1 MSTIYPAASLFQ
13 INGVVDTNK
22 TAMQNL
28 TTLANACGCWVTYD
42 IAEGRWSVIINE
54 DSSPVANFDDSNII
68 GGISISGSGINDMYN
83 QGTIEFP
90 HKDLRDQ
97 TDYID
102 LDVDL
107 ENRFP
112 NELDNKLSM
121 SLQCINDPIQAQYI
135 LNVEMKQSRL
145 DKVISFRTDYT
156 KVGLKAGDIVTV
168 TSDVYGYSS
177 KRFRIITVQEED
189 DNGITISITAKE
201 HDSSLYSTDG
211 LTRKERN
218 KKTGIVPK
226 ATNVA
231 VMASDA
237 KSFKVELTQNAR
249 EHGLVLYYLQ
259 GAKYNIWRIGYN
271 EGTMVNI
278 NAASA
283 NIEWYFRAPGKDLD
297 IRAKIVSP
305 NVGQTTYVGYR
316 DTGQIDRWP
325 ASGTAYLIW
334 AGDNEGTGTENC
346 AVNIEAIKN
355 DYPSTRYIVVE
366 CRAIWGTDEIGAHPY
381 NPVYLKGTI
390 WEGGSPVDAGTYFIN
405 PTAQSTASIEGVYM
419 NINHS
424 YIDYGGDGNV
434 IGDLMGYM
442 VFDTVDQLA
451 YFSQTIPT

>member
-102 LDVDL
+102 LEVDL

-121 SLQCINDPIQAQYI
+121 SLECINDPIQAQYI

-211 LTRKERN
+211 LTRKERK

-226 ATNVA
+226 SANSALTGSDIASRTNVVYTFLTGLLNLNETPA
-231 VMASDA
+231 GETTDYEFLSAPFNTLMNPITNELIVDTYDLGYSYRLPYTGYYRVDYNFNWAAGFNYSPGGSAMLPDAIRKRCAINVKLDGVSQTSLEASVSSIIKGEDSLA
-237 KSFKVELTQNAR
+237 DMSTSGVFYGYAGQTARFYLNAR
-249 EHGLVLYYLQ
+249 SDLGPNHPL
-259 GAKYNIWRIGYN
+259 
-271 EGTMVNI
+271 MVEFN
-278 NAASA
+278 
-283 NIEWYFRAPGKDLD
+283 
-297 IRAKIVSP
+297 
-305 NVGQTTYVGYR
+305 T
-316 DTGQIDRWP
+316 
-325 ASGTAYLIW
+325 W
-334 AGDNEGTGTENC
+334 AISRVIT
-346 AVNIEAIKN
+346 
-355 DYPSTRYIVVE
+355 
-366 CRAIWGTDEIGAHPY
+366 
-381 NPVYLKGTI
+381 
-390 WEGGSPVDAGTYFIN
+390 AGTLIFQGH
-405 PTAQSTASIEGVYM
+405 A
-419 NINHS
+419 
-424 YIDYGGDGNV
+424 
-434 IGDLMGYM
+434 
-442 VFDTVDQLA
+442 
-451 YFSQTIPT
+451 